1 MSCKLAEL
9 QLQHSACVGLGPGL
23 TPAAL
28 LLQLA
33 KLRKTVET
41 VRAENVQYR
50 ASNKTEEFEQ
60 RIAAM
65 QKQIEKTG
73 EHHLRV

>member
-1 MSCKLAEL
+1 ME
-9 QLQHSACVGLGPGL
+9 
-23 TPAAL
+23 

-65 QKQIEKTG
+65 QKQIEMTG
-73 EHHLRV
+73 EPTQGSNLAVKRPGKLAAGGAGDRQGH

>member
-1 MSCKLAEL
+1 M
-9 QLQHSACVGLGPGL
+9 
-23 TPAAL
+23 L

-65 QKQIEKTG
+65 QKLIEKTG
-73 EHHLRV
+73 EPPQGFWIGCEVA